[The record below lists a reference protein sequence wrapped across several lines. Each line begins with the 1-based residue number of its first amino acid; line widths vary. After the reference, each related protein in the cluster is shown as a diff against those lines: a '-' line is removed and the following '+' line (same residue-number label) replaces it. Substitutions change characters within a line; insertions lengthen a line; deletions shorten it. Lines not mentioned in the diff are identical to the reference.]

1 MWLAFVEGGGFV
13 SELGFTLGRRVG
25 GCVGNVAP
33 MNPSLMKVSEDDDND
48 ASEDLFAIILLTL
61 GSGVG
66 FLLINPF
73 DGKPSKEELDPAKAR
88 LEGNE
93 VVEMF
98 GEVSFVDV
106 GRGG

>member
-1 MWLAFVEGGGFV
+1 M
-13 SELGFTLGRRVG
+13 
-25 GCVGNVAP
+25 
-33 MNPSLMKVSEDDDND
+33 
-48 ASEDLFAIILLTL
+48 
-61 GSGVG
+61 
-66 FLLINPF
+66 LINPF